1 MYKKINVFLIGC
13 FSILTIYTK
22 IGYMLYIPLLFYY
35 LIRNVK
41 NIYIFTISGITS
53 LILSF
58 LNNIEN
64 IQKLLISIL
73 VPFLLLMII
82 MYLVIW
88 ILNKISK
95 SYFVYLFI
103 VIINIFMQFI
113 YFKGIDELL
122 PFFIYL
128 GISCLLY
135 LFLEKNLIDSISPN
149 NNFYNNAYVSIIIS
163 VIAIVGAAQFKL
175 FNINLGI
182 IVGIY
187 FSMYFGM
194 NYKNIYSTLYALI
207 STFILMFIYK
217 ELDALLILVISS
229 FYISKFSY
237 PIILTTLFSTMMI
250 FIPTN
255 FNQELLLSIMVVSI
269 IFEVLKR
276 FLIKDQ
282 LSDELVISKL
292 YSQITSNITN
302 EVLGFA
308 SFLDK
313 FIMNFKDSNEYNKLI
328 HNSIQTMMNNCCQQC
343 SQFKEC
349 KSYFKSN
356 LYIIFKQMLLKKES
370 TNEEYLYFKK
380 NCIRLNELI
389 TLSNTLSK
397 RFSLDSLSMHNSSLI
412 VQLIGVSNSLRKY
425 AIDIVSKKELDAK
438 IIFEI
443 KKDILN
449 FGYDL
454 TYIEVIKPF
463 DDDYVIEI
471 GIHKEEENEVINNL
485 TKIINNVLKERV
497 SVIFQKKDQDI
508 SYFKIVPEIKINIQY
523 GFGTLSANNNN
534 ICGDNYIIKETCN
547 GKFITAISDGMGSG
561 FNAFK
566 ESNETLNLVS
576 TVLEQNLE
584 ASTAIEILNTYYAI
598 QEYLE
603 RYSTLDLLEI
613 NRHTKLAKFFKM
625 GATTSYIIKHN
636 GTINKIY
643 NQNLPFGIEDY
654 VDNKEY
660 ILEDN
665 DLILMSSDG
674 IFENLVGNEQLDEF
688 IKKIRGNTPQ
698 KIVYE
703 ILQYTMNNKIK
714 VKDDATLIALKVKTT

>member
-35 LIRNVK
+35 LIRNIK

-122 PFFIYL
+122 PFLIYL

-356 LYIIFKQMLLKKES
+356 LYIIFKQMLLKKENN
-370 TNEEYLYFKK
+370 NEEYLYFKK
-380 NCIRLNELI
+380 NCIKLNELT

-438 IIFEI
+438 VIFEI

>member
-35 LIRNVK
+35 LIRNIK

-122 PFFIYL
+122 PFLIYL

-356 LYIIFKQMLLKKES
+356 LYIIFKQMLLKKENN
-370 TNEEYLYFKK
+370 NEEYLYFKK
-380 NCIRLNELI
+380 NCIKLNELT